1 MVSHGQN
8 VTFGEMRA
16 SRPRCHPAS
25 VGCDETICPPGET
38 ILATQRSRPETMTGN
53 HPLTERRGSVM
64 CKIFNLIYRWYCRAR
79 LMEMRHGR
87 SVVAV

>member
-1 MVSHGQN
+1 
-8 VTFGEMRA
+8 
-16 SRPRCHPAS
+16 
-25 VGCDETICPPGET
+25 
-38 ILATQRSRPETMTGN
+38 
-53 HPLTERRGSVM
+53 M